1 MYNSFVTTK
10 VRPIRK
16 LFIIEDDHEVF
27 LSIFMSLMQDIDGI
41 LNLILK
47 NDKLLFSEINK
58 ALVDSYD
65 PDIVLNYSSLEDKMI
80 SEFFNAITYNSK
92 STNYD
97 LHNFCSPIFTFSSTP
112 YLATKDPTLIPSKVY
127 ATSSVEFTA
136 NSLFLALNF
145 GVMDKRNYVRL
156 KRMPSIF
163 QDVTISCIDD
173 PNKIKSNI
181 FENKTKYHNLT
192 NNIGSAYTS
201 SSIYDKNYNNK
212 RFFADK
218 HKNYLFISH
227 SSDFNFILYF
237 WNTRNSYNHA
247 KLAWLPLEEIEKY
260 REIIS
265 YETIL
270 VVSNEKEINKL
281 PPDFSNNEYIIADRY
296 YFPSNKE
303 RWINFEHNQYLTDPS
318 DIKTLTHPNE
328 KTFADIGFGGGFIFE
343 VRGPAELAYPKKYF
357 LEDCFSNNFVDK
369 SIFPYHFIRLSNKGL
384 SKYFKHFAPY
394 STSGITETFKLPS
407 FVNLLHSH
415 FHHCKLT
422 LQQTAKTFILEQLIQ
437 LLGGV
442 NNAKLISDKKI
453 FDLLVSLTPHT
464 RTERLVQKAF
474 PNLEDN
480 VSQDELISYI
490 GTLKERG
497 DISLSSTII
506 SLEIIENKLKEK
518 NTSPTLYQG
527 KLQNLYNA
535 NILLRGKYFRCEHCS
550 AMLWFPLETLQRIN
564 HCVECG
570 NVVHMPLFDNGKAL
584 NDHFKLNQLVA
595 RAVDQGQLATLLL
608 INYINKQGYNHFS
621 YESNYEIFKENKLI
635 SDIDVLVKIDHKL
648 GLCECKSNATFSTK
662 QIDELLNIGA
672 LVNCDFIMLSCLLS
686 KEDERIIKT
695 IEYLDSKKLDIP
707 VFIVTGSELFAEKP
721 VRIYEYF
728 KINFKINDFD
738 KGPILL

>member
-16 LFIIEDDHEVF
+16 LFIIEDDHEIF

-47 NDKLLFSEINK
+47 NDNSLLSEINK

-65 PDIVLNYSSLEDKMI
+65 PDVVLNYSNLEDETI

-92 STNYD
+92 STNYN
-97 LHNFCSPIFTFSSTP
+97 LLNFCSPIFTFSSTP

-127 ATSSVEFTA
+127 ASSNIEYTA

-145 GVMDKRNYVRL
+145 GVIDKRNYVHL

-163 QDVTISCIDD
+163 QDVTISCIAD

-192 NNIGSAYTS
+192 NAIGSAYTS
-201 SSIYDKNYNNK
+201 SSIYDKNHNNK
-212 RFFADK
+212 GFFADK
-218 HKNYLFISH
+218 DKDYLFISH

-237 WNTRNSYNHA
+237 WNTRNSYNYA
-247 KLAWLPLEEIEKY
+247 KLAWLPLEEIERY
-260 REIIS
+260 GEIIS
-265 YETIL
+265 NETIL
-270 VVSNEKEINKL
+270 VVSNENEINKL
-281 PPDFSNNEYIIADRY
+281 PSNLSSNEYIIADKY

-303 RWINFEHNQYLTDPS
+303 RWTNFEHNQYLTDPS

-328 KTFADIGFGGGFIFE
+328 KTFADIGFGGGFVFE
-343 VRGPAELAYPKKYF
+343 VRGPAELSHPKKYF
-357 LEDCFSNNFVDK
+357 LGHCFSDNLVDN
-369 SIFPYHFIRLSNKGL
+369 SMFSHHFTRLSKKGL
-384 SKYFKHFAPY
+384 SKYFKHFSPY

-407 FVNLLHSH
+407 FVDLLHSH
-415 FHHCKLT
+415 FHHYSLT
-422 LQQTAKTFILEQLIQ
+422 LKQTAKTFILEQLIQ

-442 NNAKLISDKKI
+442 DNAKLISDKKI

-464 RTERLVQKAF
+464 RTERLVKKAF

-480 VSQDELISYI
+480 ISHDDLISHI

-506 SLEIIENKLKEK
+506 PMETIENKLKEK
-518 NTSPTLYQG
+518 NTSPALYQG

-535 NILLRGKYFRCEHCS
+535 NILLRGKHFQCEHCS

-570 NVVHMPLFDNGKAL
+570 NVINIPLFDNGKVL
-584 NDHFKLNQLVA
+584 NDHYKLNQLVA

-621 YESNYEIFKENKLI
+621 YESNYEVFKETKLI
-635 SDIDVLVKIDHKL
+635 SDIDVFVKIGHKL

-662 QIDELLNIGA
+662 QIDELLKIAA
-672 LVNCDFIMLSCLLS
+672 LVNCDFIMFSCLLS
-686 KEDERIIKT
+686 KDDERIIKT
-695 IEYLDSKKLDIP
+695 IEYLNAKELDIP
-707 VFIVTGSELFAEKP
+707 AFIVTANELFAEKP
-721 VRIYEYF
+721 ARIYKHFE
-728 KINFKINDFD
+728 INFKTNDFN

>member
-47 NDKLLFSEINK
+47 SDDLLFSEINK
-58 ALVDSYD
+58 ALVDNYD
-65 PDIVLNYSSLEDKMI
+65 PDVILNYSSLEDKTI

-92 STNYD
+92 STNYN
-97 LHNFCSPIFTFSSTP
+97 LLNFCSPIFTFSSTP
-112 YLATKDPTLIPSKVY
+112 YLATKDPTLIPSNVY
-127 ATSSVEFTA
+127 ASSNVEFTA
-136 NSLFLALNF
+136 KSLFLALNF
-145 GVMDKRNYVRL
+145 GVIDKRNYVHM

-173 PNKIKSNI
+173 ANKIKSNI

-192 NNIGSAYTS
+192 NALGSAYTS
-201 SSIYDKNYNNK
+201 SSVYDKNHNSK
-212 RFFADK
+212 GFFADK
-218 HKNYLFISH
+218 DKDYLFISS

-237 WNTRNSYNHA
+237 WNTRNNYNYA
-247 KLAWLPLEEIEKY
+247 KLAWLPLEEVEKHK
-260 REIIS
+260 EIIS
-265 YETIL
+265 NDTVL
-270 VVSNEKEINKL
+270 VVSNEKVITKL
-281 PPDFSNNEYIIADRY
+281 PSDFSNNEYIVADKY

-328 KTFADIGFGGGFIFE
+328 KTFADIGFGGGFAFE
-343 VRGPAELAYPKKYF
+343 IRGLEELSYPKKYF
-357 LEDCFSNNFVDK
+357 LGDCFSDRLVDN
-369 SIFPYHFIRLSNKGL
+369 SIFPYYFTRLSNKGL
-384 SKYFKHFAPY
+384 SKYFKHFSPY
-394 STSGITETFKLPS
+394 RTSGITETFKLPS
-407 FVNLLHSH
+407 FVNLLNSH
-415 FHHCKLT
+415 FHHYNLT
-422 LQQTAKTFILEQLIQ
+422 LKQTTKTFILEQLIQ

-442 NNAKLISDKKI
+442 NNASLISDKKT

-474 PNLEDN
+474 PKLEDN
-480 VSQDELISYI
+480 ISQDDLISYI

-497 DISLSSTII
+497 DISLSTTII
-506 SLEIIENKLKEK
+506 PLESIENKLKEK
-518 NTSPTLYQG
+518 STSPAIYQG
-527 KLQNLYNA
+527 KLQKLYNA
-535 NILLRGKYFRCEHCS
+535 NILLRGKYFQCAHCS

-570 NVVHMPLFDNGKAL
+570 NMINIPLFDNGKVL
-584 NDHFKLNQLVA
+584 NDHYKLNQLVA

-621 YESNYEIFKENKLI
+621 YESNYEIFKEAKLI
-635 SDIDVLVKIDHKL
+635 SDIDVFVKIGHKL

-662 QIDELLNIGA
+662 QIDELLKIAA

-686 KEDERIIKT
+686 KDDERIIKT
-695 IEYLDSKKLDIP
+695 MEYLNGKVLDIP
-707 VFIVTGSELFAEKP
+707 VFIVTGNELFAEKP
-721 VRIYEYF
+721 VRIYKYF
-728 KINFKINDFD
+728 EINFGINDFE